1 MTTTAGTAP
10 GAEFGFLDA
19 PVEQAARRLL
29 GCELVS
35 EIDGEYVRVRIVETE
50 AYDETDP
57 ASHTFRGR
65 TPRNAAMFLPAGH
78 LYVYRSHG
86 IHFCCNVVTGRA
98 GVGSGVLIRAAEPL
112 EGEEIMRARRGRGG
126 AELTNGPGKL
136 GQALGADLSLTGTS
150 LTGDGRVA
158 ARSQRG
164 AVRCRDRHW
173 RAGGDLEGSRRAAP
187 VLRQGERFRVAPSRR
202 TALTAI
208 TRASRRSGPRP
219 RPPACASGSAPPPPR
234 RLPC

>member
-1 MTTTAGTAP
+1 MANAADSGDMPTAP

-35 EIDGEYVRVRIVETE
+35 EIGGERVRVRIVETE

-65 TPRNAAMFLPAGH
+65 TARNAAMFLPAGH

-98 GVGSGVLIRAAEPL
+98 GVGSGALIRAAEPL
-112 EGEEIMRARRGRGG
+112 EGEEFMRARRGRGG

-150 LTGDGRVA
+150 LTGDGSGLRL
-158 ARSQRG
+158 
-164 AVRCRDRHW
+164 D
-173 RAGGDLEGSRRAAP
+173 RRAELPDAEIVTGVRVGISKAVDAP
-187 VLRQGERFRVAPSRR
+187 RRFYVR
-202 TALTAI
+202 
-208 TRASRRSGPRP
+208 
-219 RPPACASGSAPPPPR
+219 GSAFVSRHHGAPR
-234 RLPC
+234 